1 VKRIA
6 IIGGGISGLSA
17 AYSLQKIR
25 RGVAGFEYSLFE
37 AAPRMGGVLVTEK
50 VDGCLVEA
58 GADSFLTEKPWA
70 AQLCRELGL
79 GDQIIGSNDAQ
90 RRTYIVVKNRLIEM
104 PDGLMFMVPTKITP
118 TVLTPLFSWG
128 AKIRMAQEMLHP
140 PKTHAEDESV
150 AELVRRH
157 FGQEMV
163 DRLADPLLSGVYGGD
178 SANLSARAVLPRF
191 VELEKQYGSLS
202 RGMLAA
208 RKKMAERM
216 KGKPAPALFSSLKNG
231 MQQLVDALV
240 ARLEEKS
247 LNAGTPVEQV
257 RYSGGQWTLELAG
270 RSARFDGVIFAVPA
284 HVVARLLAEAGPE
297 LSHELSGISY
307 SSSITTTLIYDRA
320 TLAGKDKGFG
330 FLVPRTEGRRM
341 LACTF
346 VHNKFPHRAPEDRGI
361 VRAFL
366 GGLRDE
372 SVLQLSDDELIATI
386 TRELREIA
394 GIAGEPREYRIYR
407 WNRAMAQPAPGHLER
422 LSRIEQCRKALPGCV
437 ALAGNAY
444 TGIGVPDCVRTGT
457 EAANEVARTILN
469 MPLTTS

>member
-1 VKRIA
+1 MKRIA
-6 IIGGGISGLSA
+6 IIGGGISGLA
-17 AYSLQKIR
+17 AAHSLQKISR
-25 RGVAGFEYSLFE
+25 SIAGLDYSVFE
-37 AAPRMGGVLVTEK
+37 AAPRVGGVLVTEL
-50 VDGCLVEA
+50 VDDCLVEA
-58 GADSFLTEKPWA
+58 GPDSFLTEKPWA
-70 AQLCRELGL
+70 AQLCREVGL

-90 RRTYIVVKNRLIEM
+90 RKTYIVVKNRLIEM
-104 PDGLMFMVPTKITP
+104 PDGLMFMVPTKIAP

-128 AKIRMAQEMLHP
+128 AKIRMAKEMLHP
-140 PKTHAEDESV
+140 PKTHAGDESV
-150 AELVRRH
+150 ADLVRRH

-208 RKKMAERM
+208 RKKMAAKM
-216 KGKPAPALFSSLKNG
+216 KGRPSPPLFSSLKNG
-231 MQQLVDALV
+231 MQQLVDAV
-240 ARLEEKS
+240 VKRLDPAA
-247 LNAGTPVEQV
+247 LRTGAAVEHV
-257 RYSGGQWTLELAG
+257 RHSGNQWTVTVKERDL
-270 RSARFDGVIFAVPA
+270 RFDGVIFATPA
-284 HVVARLLAEAGPE
+284 HVVARLLGETAPE
-297 LSHELSGISY
+297 LAKELAGISY

-346 VHNKFPHRAPEDRGI
+346 VHNKFPHRAPEHRGI

-372 SVLQLSDDELIATI
+372 GVLNLTDDEVIATI

-394 GIAGEPREYRIYR
+394 GITGEPRTYRIYR
-407 WNRAMAQPAPGHLER
+407 WNRAMAQPEPGHLER
-422 LSRIEQCRKALPGCV
+422 LARIEQLRSALPGL

-457 EAANEVARTILN
+457 EAANEVASRILN
-469 MPLTTS
+469 ARAGAS